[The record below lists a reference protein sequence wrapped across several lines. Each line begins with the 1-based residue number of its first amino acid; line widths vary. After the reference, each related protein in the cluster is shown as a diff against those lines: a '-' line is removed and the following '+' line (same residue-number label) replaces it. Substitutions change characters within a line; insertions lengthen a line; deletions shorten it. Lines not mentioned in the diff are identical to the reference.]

1 MLMNPSQTLIAN
13 RWLTVFLFIAIATLL
28 SALVGW
34 SVKKGALP
42 LKPMMAFSSL
52 QWQFMKIWV
61 KVALG
66 VGVILPLIMLVA
78 FWDKPIPRQF
88 FSCYLLAVAVQLA
101 CEVSF
106 SRWLCPSVVVIIG
119 TLYTGFRI
127 WQLWEGLHLFAYP
140 MLWLGLLWL
149 VLLFWVANLIML
161 VSMAIPSIFPE
172 SEENSVKDYP

>member
-1 MLMNPSQTLIAN
+1 MLMNPSQALIAN
-13 RWLTVFLFIAIATLL
+13 RWLSVFLFIAIATLL

-34 SVKKGALP
+34 LVKKGALP

-52 QWQFMKIWV
+52 QWQFMRVWV
-61 KVALG
+61 KVALV
-66 VGVILPLIMLVA
+66 VGVILPLVMLVA

-101 CEVSF
+101 CEASF
-106 SRWLCPSVVVIIG
+106 SRLLSKSVVVIIG

-127 WQLWEGLHLFAYP
+127 WQLWEGLHIVTYP
-140 MLWLGLLWL
+140 MLWLSLLWL

-161 VSMAIPSIFPE
+161 VFMAIPSIFPS
-172 SEENSVKDYP
+172 SEKNSIEAG

>member
-1 MLMNPSQTLIAN
+1 MLMNPSQALIAN
-13 RWLTVFLFIAIATLL
+13 RWLSVFLFIAIATLL

-34 SVKKGALP
+34 LVKKGALP
-42 LKPMMAFSSL
+42 LKPMMAFSSV
-52 QWQFMKIWV
+52 QWQFMRVWV

-66 VGVILPLIMLVA
+66 VGVILPLVMLVA
-78 FWDKPIPRQF
+78 FWDKSIPRQF

-101 CEVSF
+101 CEASF
-106 SRWLCPSVVVIIG
+106 SHLLCKSVVVIIG

-161 VSMAIPSIFPE
+161 VSMAFPSIFPE
-172 SEENSVKDYP
+172 SEENSIEAS